1 MSRTSWL
8 NIASIAIPLIC
19 LLLAGGVT
27 FYEVQRIRRLDAELK
42 QTERNIAFVQKI
54 REEIDRMPSVRRFPA
69 AEMSPR
75 EQTDFLNTLR
85 AYALANRVTLVRW
98 TNAPIAPNR
107 PSAETPRGHLPPDIT
122 PISGSV
128 QVGGLYSNVRG
139 FLYDLL
145 QGARLFTINDIR
157 WRRGQKWPATNI
169 SFTLTRYVTT
179 TPLSMLGHAAP
190 SIGLQPSNTGS
201 PRDVSET
208 ILQMTKPKGAEVL
221 LSERKTL
228 PR

>member
-1 MSRTSWL
+1 MTRASLL
-8 NIASIAIPLIC
+8 NIATIVVPLVC

-42 QTERNIAFVQKI
+42 QAERNIAFVQKI
-54 REEIDRMPSVRRFPA
+54 REEIDRMPPVSRFPA
-69 AEMSPR
+69 AEMTPQ

-85 AYALANRVTLVRW
+85 AYALANRVTIVRW
-98 TNAPIAPNR
+98 TNAPVAPSR
-107 PSAETPRGHLPPDIT
+107 PATDTRQSSMPSGIT
-122 PISGSV
+122 PIAGSV
-128 QVGGLYSNVRG
+128 EVSGLYNNVRG

-179 TPLSMLGHAAP
+179 APVSALGSAAP
-190 SIGLQPSNTGS
+190 SVGLQPSSTGQS
-201 PRDVSET
+201 RDVSET
-208 ILQMTKPKGAEVL
+208 ILKMTKPKGAEVL
-221 LSERKTL
+221 LSERKTA